1 VSAAAASKADPRPVG
16 EVDRLVHEPARLMI
30 LMCLLSLE
38 EADFLFLTRAT
49 GLTWG
54 NLSSHM
60 SKLEAAGYV
69 EVNKRFVKKKP
80 NSMARLTAKGRAA
93 VRAYSRTMRT
103 AMKQI
108 KT

>member
-1 VSAAAASKADPRPVG
+1 MSATAAGTADPRPVG

-69 EVNKRFVKKKP
+69 DVTKRFVKKKP
-80 NSMARLTAKGRAA
+80 NSMARLTPKGRSA
-93 VRAYSRTMRT
+93 VRDYTRTMQ
-103 AMKQI
+103 AALKQI